1 MCNVCNTCLGEG
13 IINPDNDINTTTLCY
28 DCDGSGRVEEIEVE
42 EIEVDEEVYEAL
54 DNLIA
59 SLEELADL
67 IDSINQ

>member
-13 IINPDNDINTTTLCY
+13 IINPDNDINTTSLCHE
-28 DCDGSGRVEEIEVE
+28 CDGSGRVEEVVE
-42 EIEVDEEVYEAL
+42 EVDDDVIEAL

-59 SLEELADL
+59 SLEELAEL